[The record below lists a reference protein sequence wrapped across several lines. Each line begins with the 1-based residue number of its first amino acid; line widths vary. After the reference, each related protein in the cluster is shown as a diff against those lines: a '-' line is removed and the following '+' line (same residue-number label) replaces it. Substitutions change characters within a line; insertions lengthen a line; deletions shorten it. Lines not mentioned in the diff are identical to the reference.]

1 MKLILPRTQMSAL
14 AYLHDHVRDL
24 PGWFCRLTVRQ
35 LEDIAEVMV
44 QWNISTENQSALP
57 MEEIEKRE
65 VLRVLAMCEGRIPR
79 AAKLLKMGKTT
90 IYRKLTHWGYSV
102 QSRTSTEQASSSRNR
117 RRTGRRNP
125 LKLDGS
131 PVEELSFVTSPD
143 EAATITSVPVHGHY
157 HRR

>member
-44 QWNISTENQSALP
+44 QWNISSENQSTLP

-65 VLRVLAMCEGRIPR
+65 VLRVLAMCEGRIPK

-102 QSRTSTEQASSSRNR
+102 QNRTSTEQASSSRNR
-117 RRTGRRNP
+117 RRADRRNP
-125 LKLDGS
+125 LKPDGS
-131 PVEELSFVTSPD
+131 PAEERSFVTPPND
-143 EAATITSVPVHGHY
+143 VATITSVPVHGHY

>member
-1 MKLILPRTQMSAL
+1 MTPILPRAQMSAL

-24 PGWFCRLTVRQ
+24 PGWFCRLTARQ

-44 QWNISTENQSALP
+44 QWNISTENQSTLP

-65 VLRVLAMCEGRIPR
+65 VLRVLAMCEGRIPK

-102 QSRTSTEQASSSRNR
+102 QNRPLTEQASSSRNSR
-117 RRTGRRNP
+117 KTDRRNP

-131 PVEELSFVTSPD
+131 PIEELSFVNPPND
-143 EAATITSVPVHGHY
+143 GATITSVPVHGHY

>member
-44 QWNISTENQSALP
+44 QWNISSENQSALP

-65 VLRVLAMCEGRIPR
+65 VLRVLAMCEGRIPK

-102 QSRTSTEQASSSRNR
+102 QNRTAEQASSSRKR
-117 RRTGRRNP
+117 RRTDRRNP
-125 LKLDGS
+125 LNLDGS
-131 PVEELSFVTSPD
+131 PIEELSFVTPPD
-143 EAATITSVPVHGHY
+143 DAATITSVPVHDQY